1 MSLYEFSLRVRA
13 SRVPRASVASV
24 CADGFRARDPNVRSH
39 VQLETRPFARQ
50 CSSRRPARRDA
61 HERARPIGNAR
72 EKYNGCIRG
81 DVADGCRRGDASR
94 WSRMARG
101 EWNGNGFD
109 AGADVDDDDAS
120 RRGSRT
126 KRDDDDGV
134 RARVRLV
141 VERGCAW

>member
-1 MSLYEFSLRVRA
+1 
-13 SRVPRASVASV
+13 
-24 CADGFRARDPNVRSH
+24 
-39 VQLETRPFARQ
+39 
-50 CSSRRPARRDA
+50 
-61 HERARPIGNAR
+61 
-72 EKYNGCIRG
+72 
-81 DVADGCRRGDASR
+81 
-94 WSRMARG
+94 MARG